1 MYKNLTEIELVATV
15 LRRHAYSRKGLT
27 IEEIAKACNMSKGS
41 VRSAISILRNK
52 HMEEIIDDT
61 FVNENT
67 GFRKKRYRY
76 TFDFTEFKNWRIAN
90 RAKSEGCKL
99 GRPMYK
105 I

>member
-1 MYKNLTEIELVATV
+1 
-15 LRRHAYSRKGLT
+15 
-27 IEEIAKACNMSKGS
+27 
-41 VRSAISILRNK
+41 
-52 HMEEIIDDT
+52 MEEIIDDT

-76 TFDFTEFKNWRIAN
+76 TANLDEFKNWRIVN

-105 I
+105 IHN